1 MSNAISRSLW
11 ISAASTGLLL
21 LSGSAIAQTATT
33 PQSAP
38 PVMPCQNGP
47 MQGGMMHG
55 GMMQGGQMP
64 MGQGQMMG
72 GQMMNMQEMRDE
84 MRALHQEMVQLRA
97 ELKKRK

>member
-1 MSNAISRSLW
+1 MSKAITRRLW

-38 PVMPCQNGP
+38 PVMPCPNAP
-47 MQGGMMHG
+47 MHG

-72 GQMMNMQEMRDE
+72 GQMTNMQEMRDE
-84 MRALHQEMVQLRA
+84 MRALHKEVAQLRA